1 MKRTTYILIGMLIS
15 LLVLMV
21 GGTLY
26 ISTQGTDTD
35 IYTLP
40 VSDKMEKSEFPGI
53 RAVKL
58 YTDDSRSIGLHGA
71 HLNVVPASDGKV
83 RLSYPESDYL
93 KVSRDADTLVICLD
107 LSNYDFPGREKD
119 YILPTLQVE
128 GLQLTLETTGAG
140 LTFLSNRIG
149 GMNTKIRGM
158 QADSLTTYSI
168 GGEMCLDSCHIRA
181 LNVDG
186 WAIAFNAHQSA
197 IRHLYLDLDGVN
209 KCTVDQCAIDT
220 EHLTGSGNHRN
231 QLQKGECRQVV
242 WTPKEEDASFS
253 VVLSEKSTLMLQLE

>member
-26 ISTQGTDTD
+26 ISTQGTDRD

-71 HLNVVPASDGKV
+71 HLNVVPASDGQV

-107 LSNYDFPGREKD
+107 LSNYDFPGRKKD

-128 GLQLTLETTGAG
+128 GLQLTLETGAG

-149 GMNTKIRGM
+149 GMNTKIKRM

-186 WAIAFNAHQSA
+186 WAIAFNANQSA
-197 IRHLYLDLDGVN
+197 IRHLYLDLDGVH
-209 KCTVDQCAIDT
+209 KWTVDQCAIDT
-220 EHLTGSGNHRN
+220 EHLTGRGNHRN

-242 WTPKEEDASFS
+242 WTPKEEDASLS
-253 VVLSEKSTLMLQLE
+253 VVLSEKSTFMLQPE

>member
-15 LLVLMV
+15 LLVLLV

-40 VSDKMEKSEFPGI
+40 VSDKMEKTEFPGI

-58 YTDDSRSIGLHGA
+58 YTDDSRSIGLQGA
-71 HLNVVPASDGKV
+71 HLNVVPASDGQV

-93 KVSRDADTLVICLD
+93 KVSRNADTLVICLD
-107 LSNYDFPGREKD
+107 LSNYDFPGRKKD
-119 YILPTLQVE
+119 DILPTLQVE
-128 GLQLTLETTGAG
+128 GLQLTLETGAG

-158 QADSLTTYSI
+158 QADSLTIYSI
-168 GGEMCLDSCHIRA
+168 GDGICLDSCHIRA

-186 WAIAFNAHQSA
+186 WVAFYANQSA
-197 IRHLYLDLDGVN
+197 IRHLYLDLDGVHQWA
-209 KCTVDQCAIDT
+209 VDQCAIDT

-242 WTPKEEDASFS
+242 WTPEEEDASLS
-253 VVLSEKSTLMLQLE
+253 VVLSEKSTLMLQPE

>member
-1 MKRTTYILIGMLIS
+1 MKRTTYILVGILIS

-21 GGTLY
+21 GGALY
-26 ISTQGTDTD
+26 ISTQGTDRD

-71 HLNVVPASDGKV
+71 HLNVVPASDGQV

-93 KVSRDADTLVICLD
+93 KVSRNADTLVICLD
-107 LSNYDFPGREKD
+107 LSNYDFPGRKKD

-128 GLQLTLETTGAG
+128 GLQLTLETGAG

-149 GMNTKIRGM
+149 GMNTEIRGM
-158 QADSLTTYSI
+158 QADSLTIYSI
-168 GGEMCLDSCHIRA
+168 GDGICLDSCHIRA

-186 WAIAFNAHQSA
+186 WVAFYANQSA
-197 IRHLYLDLDGVN
+197 IRHLYLDLDGVHQW
-209 KCTVDQCAIDT
+209 TVDQCAIDT
-220 EHLTGSGNHRN
+220 EHLTGSGNHRH
-231 QLQKGECRQVV
+231 QLQKRECRQVV
-242 WTPKEEDASFS
+242 WTPKEEDASLS
-253 VVLSEKSTLMLQLE
+253 VVLSKKSTFMLQPE

>member
-35 IYTLP
+35 IYMLP
-40 VSDKMEKSEFPGI
+40 VSDKIEKSEFPGI

-107 LSNYDFPGREKD
+107 LSNYDFPGRKKD

-128 GLQLTLETTGAG
+128 GLQLTLETGAG

-186 WAIAFNAHQSA
+186 WAIAFNANQSA
-197 IRHLYLDLDGVN
+197 IRHLYLDLDGVH
-209 KCTVDQCAIDT
+209 KWTVDQCAIDT

-242 WTPKEEDASFS
+242 WTPKEEDASLS
-253 VVLSEKSTLMLQLE
+253 VVLSEKSTFMLQPE